1 MMGAGWEKGTGG
13 HSAAPGALLLMPV
26 DTSLFERPL
35 DHLAAENARLLRVCA
50 QLEIIAL
57 NASRLAQHSIPVLVP
72 YLRWDYPA
80 HLDWLERSF
89 LPLLES
95 ACFVGD
101 SVSGPIAQLVMEQ
114 GLDRSK
120 AVRLAGLLTEYGQD
134 ASEGLEQRVAL
145 ASGSFADTQKRHVA
159 WLDMT
164 VFPLAQERL
173 TAEHM
178 KELGR
183 TLEGHYRR

>member
-1 MMGAGWEKGTGG
+1 MMGAGWEKGTGNNP
-13 HSAAPGALLLMPV
+13 AAPGALLLMPV

-89 LPLLES
+89 LPLLEA

-101 SVSGPIAQLVMEQ
+101 TVSEPIAQLSLEHGQ
-114 GLDRSK
+114 DRSK
-120 AVRLAGLLTEYGQD
+120 AVRLAGLLADYGQGS
-134 ASEGLEQRVAL
+134 SEGLETKVKL
-145 ASGSFADTQKRHVA
+145 ASETFADTQKRHVA
-159 WLDMT
+159 WLEMT

-173 TAEHM
+173 TAEQL
-178 KELGR
+178 KELVR
-183 TLEGHYRR
+183 SLEEHYKR

>member
-1 MMGAGWEKGTGG
+1 MIGAGWERGRGNNP
-13 HSAAPGALLLMPV
+13 AAPGALLLTPV
-26 DTSLFERPL
+26 DPSLFARPL

-57 NASRLAQHSIPVLVP
+57 NAARLAQHSIPVLVP

-80 HLDWLERSF
+80 HLDWLERTF
-89 LPLLES
+89 LPMLEAAS
-95 ACFVGD
+95 FIGD
-101 SVSGPIAQLVMEQ
+101 AVSGPIAQLILEH

-120 AVRLAGLLTEYGQD
+120 ALRLAGLLTDYGQGPN
-134 ASEGLEQRVAL
+134 EGLEQRVKL
-145 ASGSFADTQKRHVA
+145 TSEHFADMQKRHVA

-173 TAEHM
+173 TTEQM
-178 KELGR
+178 KQLTR
-183 TLEGHYRR
+183 SLQGHYR

>member
-13 HSAAPGALLLMPV
+13 HSAAPGALLLAPV
-26 DTSLFERPL
+26 DTRLFERPL

-57 NASRLAQHSIPVLVP
+57 NAARLAQHSIPVLVP
-72 YLRWDYPA
+72 YLRWDYTS
-80 HLDWLERSF
+80 HLDWLERTF
-89 LPLLES
+89 FPLLEA

-101 SVSGPIAQLVMEQ
+101 AVSGPIAQLVLEH
-114 GLDRSK
+114 GLDRSM
-120 AVRLAGLLTEYGQD
+120 AARLAGLLTEYVQTPG
-134 ASEGLEQRVAL
+134 EGLEQRVKL
-145 ASGSFADTQKRHVA
+145 ASESFAETQKRHVA

-178 KELGR
+178 TELTRG
-183 TLEGHYRR
+183 LQVHYRR